1 MLYAT
6 WSAPVNASLET
17 IWNHLLDKM
26 ENPHKYIPYEVEFYK
41 VWEKYPDGGILREI
55 KTSEMHMKERTY
67 VNKEEG
73 SVTFHL
79 VDHPIFTGTIAN
91 KVTSPEV
98 HKSGPVPIVTYTID
112 LKPSSNTAEQHP
124 DAKWFIEAAK
134 PKKIQGA
141 VMQLKSIL
149 EGENTNNQA
158 PVPSAL
164 RPPAT
169 TTAGSSGEMS
179 NLVRQLFKAGESMN
193 IDNFVKFYANDGLYQ
208 FSNFPIVYGPQG
220 IREASGEFIK
230 TVEKVIHHIK
240 NMWEIGEDTVVCEME
255 VTYIRFDGKVF
266 TLPCCDTILIKGGKI
281 QELRIYMDI
290 SPVFAA

>member
-6 WSAPVNASLET
+6 WSTPVNAPVEK
-17 IWNHLLDKM
+17 IWAHLLDKM
-26 ENPHKYIPYEVEFYK
+26 ENPHKYIPYQVEFYK

-73 SVTFHL
+73 SVTFHII
-79 VDHPIFTGTIAN
+79 DHPLFSGTILN
-91 KVTSPEV
+91 KVTPPEV
-98 HKSGPVPIVTYTID
+98 HQSGSFPIVTYTID
-112 LKPSSNTAEQHP
+112 LKPTSDTAEQHQ

-141 VMQLKSIL
+141 VMQIKSIV
-149 EGENTNNQA
+149 EGEKTHQEPAWADKPSVNQTKRQ
-158 PVPSAL
+158 P
-164 RPPAT
+164 
-169 TTAGSSGEMS
+169 GEMS
-179 NLVRQLFKAGESMN
+179 NIVRQLFKAGESMN
-193 IDNFVKFYANDGLYQ
+193 IDNFVKFYTDNGLYQ

-220 IREASGEFIK
+220 IREASTEFIK

-240 NMWEIGEDTVVCEME
+240 NMWEVGEDTVICEME

-266 TLPCCDTILIKGGKI
+266 TLPCCDTIRIKGDKI
-281 QELRIYMDI
+281 DELRIYMDI
-290 SPVFAA
+290 SPVFSK